1 MATGRVA
8 RMVELLHAKVA
19 QCTVRCAFVLFQGCP
34 RFGHR
39 HGVLVSHN
47 CAPVQRPTTTWL
59 EVLTMRHVLYA
70 GLIALLLTPAAT
82 NVCAQTAGTTTTIG
96 VSVVELNDV
105 INGWS
110 VQRQLLGQSVYND
123 KDEKIGKIEDIILN
137 KERSASYG
145 IVSTGGFLGIGAHDV
160 AIPAKQLELKNA
172 RLMLPGATKETL
184 HAMPPFEYARR

>member
-1 MATGRVA
+1 
-8 RMVELLHAKVA
+8 
-19 QCTVRCAFVLFQGCP
+19 
-34 RFGHR
+34 
-39 HGVLVSHN
+39 
-47 CAPVQRPTTTWL
+47 
-59 EVLTMRHVLYA
+59 MRHVLYA
-70 GLIALLLTPAAT
+70 GLMALLLTPAAT

-172 RLMLPGATKETL
+172 RLVLPGATKETL
-184 HAMPPFEYARR
+184 RAMPPFEYARR